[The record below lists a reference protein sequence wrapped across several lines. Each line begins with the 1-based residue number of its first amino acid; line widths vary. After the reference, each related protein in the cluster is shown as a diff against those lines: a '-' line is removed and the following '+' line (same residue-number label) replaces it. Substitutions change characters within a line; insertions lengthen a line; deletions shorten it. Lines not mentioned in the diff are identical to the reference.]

1 MFAKVSIT
9 LVLVSGLLLAAAVLV
24 GCGGGNDRPAG
35 PTFEAVAPILSKHC
49 IGCHQDSGIAP
60 FSLTSYADA
69 KAKAALIKP
78 AVTSREMPPSNADN
92 SGSCGRFDNA
102 RWLTAAEIATL
113 SEWVDAGAS
122 RGTGPA
128 TLEVPEPE
136 HLADGDVDATLDIG
150 GDYLPD
156 AARADDYRCFVV
168 DPGLPADK
176 LLVAYEVVPGE
187 PRVVHHAVLYMLATD
202 EAAADAA
209 ALDAAEAGLGYTC
222 FGGARVDGTAAVAA
236 WAPGTPVTRY
246 PEGTGVRV
254 PGGRKAVLQI
264 HYNLAGGARPD
275 HTRVRLH
282 VVDAVPHEALIAPLA
297 NVELSLPPGQRLVT
311 SAATGEI
318 PDGPGL
324 DMLGVYPHMHLRGRT
339 LRVERLRDDQT
350 TCLLDVPS
358 WDFHWQEFFF
368 YDNPVDLRAGDRLRI
383 TCGYDTSA
391 DTKTVTWGEGTADE
405 MCIAGF
411 YAVPRPAPTPEPPV
425 CPDAA
430 NPLFGSCLET
440 LLAGCFAPDRSGTC
454 TSDGGAVRWSDGS
467 TVAIDGP
474 EAGLTGPAGSHPCIA
489 IAMEGGAYRLSK
501 GEQSVVYAAADDR
514 VTVTCPDGTTIAATS
529 AQAASFN
536 VCAGLTCPPVP

>member
-1 MFAKVSIT
+1 MSVKGSIA
-9 LVLVSGLLLAAAVLV
+9 LLLVSGLFLPALLV
-24 GCGGGNDRPAG
+24 GCGGGTAPPAG
-35 PTFEAVAPILSKHC
+35 PGFEAVAPILSKHC
-49 IGCHQDSGIAP
+49 IACHQDRGIAR
-60 FSLTSYADA
+60 FSLTSYSDA

-78 AVTSREMPPSNADN
+78 AVSSREMPPSNADN
-92 SGSCGRFDNA
+92 SGSCGSFGNA

-113 SEWVDAGAS
+113 SDWVDAGTP

-128 TLEVPEPE
+128 TLEVPQPE
-136 HLADGDVDATLDIG
+136 QLAPADVDATLDIG

-156 AARADDYRCFVV
+156 AGRADDYRCFVV

-187 PRVVHHAVLYMLATD
+187 PRVVHHAVLYVLATD

-209 ALDAAEAGLGYTC
+209 VLDAAEAGLGYTC
-222 FGGARVDGTAAVAA
+222 FGGARVDGTATVAA

-246 PEGTGVRV
+246 PAGTGVRI

-264 HYNLAGGARPD
+264 HYNLAEGVLPD
-275 HTRVRLH
+275 HTRIRLH
-282 VVDAVPHEALIAPLA
+282 LVDAVLHEALIAPLA
-297 NVELSLPPGQRLVT
+297 NVELSLPPGQMLVT
-311 SAATGEI
+311 SAAAGEI

-339 LRVERLRDDQT
+339 LQVERLRDGQT
-350 TCLLDVPS
+350 TCLLNVPS
-358 WDFHWQEFFF
+358 WEFHWQEFFF
-368 YDNPVDLRAGDRLRI
+368 YDSPVDLRAGDRLRI
-383 TCGYDTSA
+383 TCGYDTRG

-405 MCIAGF
+405 MCVAAL
-411 YAVPRPAPTPEPPV
+411 YAVPRPAPTPEQPV
-425 CPDAA
+425 CPEAA

-454 TSDGGAVRWSDGS
+454 TSDGGVVRWSDGS
-467 TVAIDGP
+467 TVTIAGSD
-474 EAGLTGPAGSHPCIA
+474 AGLRGPADSQPCIT

-501 GEQSVVYAAADDR
+501 GGQSVVYAAADDR
-514 VTVTCPDGTTIAATS
+514 VTVTCPDGATIAATS

-536 VCAGLTCPPVP
+536 ICAGLSCPAGP